1 MNHFKKLVGERIY
14 LSPKGTSEE
23 LQKFTEWM
31 NDFQVMDYTWKTAGI
46 CTLSGEKEW
55 LEKSSMNSKSRT
67 FDIVTLDEN
76 KLIGTVGLEK
86 FNWIERSAVLG
97 IFIGDKDYRNN
108 GYGTETIP
116 VKEVGINDGLNI
128 NQYYSKEGMQQLL
141 NDVIQGKV
149 NPKKNYNSKTY
160 IAPEN
165 LSYVDLSPIL
175 NRNKVIESRSNS
187 RREH

>member
-1 MNHFKKLVGERIY
+1 
-14 LSPKGTSEE
+14 
-23 LQKFTEWM
+23 
-31 NDFQVMDYTWKTAGI
+31 
-46 CTLSGEKEW
+46 
-55 LEKSSMNSKSRT
+55 
-67 FDIVTLDEN
+67 
-76 KLIGTVGLEK
+76 
-86 FNWIERSAVLG
+86 
-97 IFIGDKDYRNN
+97 
-108 GYGTETIP
+108 
-116 VKEVGINDGLNI
+116 
-128 NQYYSKEGMQQLL
+128 MQQLL